1 MHSEFWSQGI
11 EAEPTVAS
19 LYSARAE
26 AFSKLN
32 KIEDSLNDAVKVLAL
47 KDGTATEM
55 AGAEL
60 EARQSRSRRLQMD
73 WEEVEERASAPPA
86 SVPPP
91 NAKPQVLDVMLGS
104 AGDTHK
110 ATPKKI
116 YPPPEVIYPP
126 VKGAPSNGSPA
137 NGSPGQ
143 PAVHTRHLKQD
154 EQQGLA
160 EADEGTVKH
169 AEKFLDSIQL
179 LADVLSRYPFLAN
192 DKAATSLTQCLAG
205 VCVRACVRAC
215 VRESVCVYEA
225 QSWWVHPLFPRLPF
239 VGYCP
244 CEEHISGF
252 SCARALSHPYNAQK
266 I

>member
-1 MHSEFWSQGI
+1 MQAEFWSQGI

-91 NAKPQVLDVMLGS
+91 NATPQVAHARLGS

-126 VKGAPSNGSPA
+126 VKGAPA

-143 PAVHTRHLKQD
+143 PAVHTRELKLD

-160 EADEGTVKH
+160 EADEETVKH

-205 VCVRACVRAC
+205 ACACVCVRAHVR
-215 VRESVCVYEA
+215 VCVCVCAYVCVCVCVCVHEA
-225 QSWWVHPLFPRLPF
+225 QS
-239 VGYCP
+239 
-244 CEEHISGF
+244 
-252 SCARALSHPYNAQK
+252 
-266 I
+266 